1 MTEEFAGYWEDF
13 ELGKTYPTTTRKITE
28 QDHAEFCR
36 VVGYDVPIFI
46 DEDYAKSTALGG
58 RICPSHLIMSFATAM
73 TGRLFSGTVIGLVG
87 TSAYICTKK
96 GKEVD
101 LPAQTGML
109 VRLDSPLSV
118 PSGLVRMAAA
128 ETQAPAVT
136 DATATSTSADAPMY
150 GGN

>member
-13 ELGKTYPTTTRKITE
+13 ELGKTYPTTTRRITE

-36 VVGYDVPIFI
+36 VVGYDVPIFV

-87 TSAYICTKK
+87 LERGRFVAMVRPGDSIRTEVEVLEKRPTSNPDRGIVRFRDHVLNARDELVM
-96 GKEVD
+96 EVD
-101 LPAQTGML
+101 KIVLL
-109 VRLDSPLSV
+109 KRRL
-118 PSGLVRMAAA
+118 GK
-128 ETQAPAVT
+128 
-136 DATATSTSADAPMY
+136 
-150 GGN
+150 

>member
-28 QDHAEFCR
+28 QDHVEFCR

-46 DEDYAKSTALGG
+46 DGDYAKSTALGG

-87 TSAYICTKK
+87 LERGRFLAPVRPGDSIRTEVEVLEKRPTSDAGRGIVRFRDHVLNARDELVM
-96 GKEVD
+96 EVD
-101 LPAQTGML
+101 KIVLL
-109 VRLDSPLSV
+109 KCRL
-118 PSGLVRMAAA
+118 G
-128 ETQAPAVT
+128 E
-136 DATATSTSADAPMY
+136 
-150 GGN
+150 

>member
-28 QDHAEFCR
+28 QDHVEFCR
-36 VVGYDVPIFI
+36 VVGYDVPIFV

-87 TSAYICTKK
+87 LERGRFLAPVRPGDTIRTEVEVLEKRPTSDAGRGIVRFRDHVLNARDELVM
-96 GKEVD
+96 EVD
-101 LPAQTGML
+101 KIVLL
-109 VRLDSPLSV
+109 KCRL
-118 PSGLVRMAAA
+118 G
-128 ETQAPAVT
+128 E
-136 DATATSTSADAPMY
+136 
-150 GGN
+150 

>member
-28 QDHAEFCR
+28 QDHVEFCR

-87 TSAYICTKK
+87 LERGRFLAPVRPGDSIRTEVEVLEKRPTSDAGRGIVRFRDHVLNARDELVM
-96 GKEVD
+96 EVD
-101 LPAQTGML
+101 KIVLL
-109 VRLDSPLSV
+109 KCRL
-118 PSGLVRMAAA
+118 G
-128 ETQAPAVT
+128 E
-136 DATATSTSADAPMY
+136 
-150 GGN
+150 

>member
-36 VVGYDVPIFI
+36 VVGYDVPIFV

-87 TSAYICTKK
+87 LERGRFVALVRPGDTIRTEVEVLEKRPTSDAARGIVRFRDHVLNARDELVM
-96 GKEVD
+96 EVD
-101 LPAQTGML
+101 KIVLL
-109 VRLDSPLSV
+109 KRRL
-118 PSGLVRMAAA
+118 GK
-128 ETQAPAVT
+128 
-136 DATATSTSADAPMY
+136 
-150 GGN
+150 

>member
-36 VVGYDVPIFI
+36 VVGYDVPIFV

-73 TGRLFSGTVIGLVG
+73 TGRLFSGTIIGLVG
-87 TSAYICTKK
+87 LERGRFVALVRPGDSIRTEVEVLEKRPTSNPDRGIVRFRDHVLNARDELVM
-96 GKEVD
+96 EVD
-101 LPAQTGML
+101 KIVLL
-109 VRLDSPLSV
+109 KRRL
-118 PSGLVRMAAA
+118 GK
-128 ETQAPAVT
+128 
-136 DATATSTSADAPMY
+136 
-150 GGN
+150 

>member
-36 VVGYDVPIFI
+36 VVGYDVPIFV

-87 TSAYICTKK
+87 LERGRFVAMVRPGDSIRTEVEVLEKRPTSNPDRGIVRFRDHVLNARDELVM
-96 GKEVD
+96 EVD
-101 LPAQTGML
+101 KIVLL
-109 VRLDSPLSV
+109 KRRL
-118 PSGLVRMAAA
+118 GK
-128 ETQAPAVT
+128 
-136 DATATSTSADAPMY
+136 
-150 GGN
+150 